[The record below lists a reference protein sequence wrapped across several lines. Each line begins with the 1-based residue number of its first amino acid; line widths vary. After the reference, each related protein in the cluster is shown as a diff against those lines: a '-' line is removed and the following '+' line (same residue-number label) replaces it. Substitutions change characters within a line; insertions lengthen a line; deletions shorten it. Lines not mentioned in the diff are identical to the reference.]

1 MRQGGGSATVPGR
14 PHDHPNIN
22 FGKIGVLLV
31 NLGTP
36 EGIDYRSI
44 RRYLAE
50 FLSDRRVVEVP
61 RWIWIPLLYGIILN
75 TRPQR
80 VGEAYRK
87 VWNTDQNESFLRT
100 YTRSQATKL
109 AIRMSQHDQ
118 IRVDWAMRYGGP
130 SIAEKLSLLKSDGC
144 DRILLFP
151 LYPQYSA
158 STSAT
163 VVDKAF
169 EMLGEM
175 RWQPTLRIVP
185 PYYDDPG
192 YIDALAQSV
201 RSHIGAVGWDPQV
214 IVASFHGIPMRY
226 FRNGDPYYCH
236 CQKTARLLREALGWS
251 EDRFEVAFQS
261 RFGREEWLQ
270 PYADKKIE
278 ALARSGVKSMMVVT
292 PGFVSDCLETLEEI
306 EIQAGEIFRINGG
319 EKFSFIPCLN
329 DNEIGMSVLEAITR
343 RELQGW
349 L

>member
-1 MRQGGGSATVPGR
+1 MTVSGR
-14 PHDHPNIN
+14 PHDHPNIK

-36 EGIDYRSI
+36 EGTDYSSM

-50 FLSDRRVVEVP
+50 FLSDRRVVDVP
-61 RWIWIPLLYGIILN
+61 RLIWTPLLYGIILN

-80 VGEAYRK
+80 AGEAYRK
-87 VWNTDQNESFLRT
+87 VWNNEKNESFLRT

-109 AIRMSQHDQ
+109 AMRMSQHEQ
-118 IRVDWAMRYGGP
+118 VRVDWAMRYGHP
-130 SIAEKLSLLKSDGC
+130 SIADKLKLLKSEGC

-169 EMLGEM
+169 ETLASM

-185 PYYDDPG
+185 PYYDDPR
-192 YIDALAQSV
+192 YIDAIAGSV
-201 RSHIGAVGWDPQV
+201 RSHIDTVGWQPQV
-214 IVASFHGIPMRY
+214 VVASFHGIPLRY

-236 CQKTARLLREALGWS
+236 CQKTVRLVREALGLS
-251 EDRFEVAFQS
+251 EDALEISFQS

-270 PYADKKIE
+270 PYTDKRIE
-278 ALARSGVKSMMVVT
+278 ALARGGVKNMMVVT

-306 EIQAGEIFRINGG
+306 KIQAGEIFRQNGG
-319 EKFSFIPCLN
+319 ENFSFIPCLN
-329 DNEIGMSVLEAITR
+329 DNETGMSVIEAIAR

>member
-1 MRQGGGSATVPGR
+1 MTVSGR
-14 PHDHPNIN
+14 PHDHPNIK
-22 FGKIGVLLV
+22 FGEIGVLLV

-36 EGIDYRSI
+36 EGTDYPSM

-50 FLSDRRVVEVP
+50 FLSDRRVVDVP
-61 RWIWIPLLYGIILN
+61 RLIWTPLLYGIILN

-80 VGEAYRK
+80 AGEAYRK
-87 VWNTDQNESFLRT
+87 VWNNEKNESFLRT

-109 AIRMSQHDQ
+109 AMRMSQHEQ
-118 IRVDWAMRYGGP
+118 VRVDWAMRYGHP
-130 SIAEKLSLLKSDGC
+130 SIADKLKLLKSEGC

-163 VVDKAF
+163 VADKAF
-169 EMLGEM
+169 ETLASM

-185 PYYDDPG
+185 PYYDDPR
-192 YIDALAQSV
+192 YIDAIAGSV
-201 RSHIGAVGWDPQV
+201 RSHIDTVGWQPQV
-214 IVASFHGIPMRY
+214 VVASFHGIPLRY

-236 CQKTARLLREALGWS
+236 CQKTVRLVREALGLS
-251 EDRFEVAFQS
+251 EDALEISFQS

-270 PYADKKIE
+270 PYTDKRIE
-278 ALARSGVKSMMVVT
+278 ALARGGVKSMMVVT

-306 EIQAGEIFRINGG
+306 KIQAGEIFRDNGG
-319 EKFSFIPCLN
+319 ENFSFIPCLN
-329 DNEIGMSVLEAITR
+329 DSETGMSVIEAIAK